1 MYIFEEPDSKSDS
14 QFHLCVEPE
23 LEPRVLKKIKFFEI
37 KKTRIE
43 TNQRLIW

>member
-1 MYIFEEPDSKSDS
+1 MCGIRTGTQSFEKN
-14 QFHLCVEPE
+14 
-23 LEPRVLKKIKFFEI
+23 KFFEI